1 MKTEEVKY
9 TLDESG
15 LIKEEVKIL
24 EYVVPEEIKVSL
36 IDLSSFKREIEQ
48 LERQKSDLTIRRD
61 ELINSYV
68 NPIDQLNAEIAKLQE
83 VIDKKK
89 EKITVIE
96 TEVPE
101 LKEKVEEVKEDVI
114 EAVEPE
120 IIESK

>member
-9 TLDESG
+9 TLYESG
-15 LIKEEVKIL
+15 LIKEEIKTL

-36 IDLSSFKREIEQ
+36 IDLSGFKREIEQ
-48 LERQKSDLTIRRD
+48 LEIQKSDLTIRRD
-61 ELINSYV
+61 ELIASYV
-68 NPIDQLNAEIAKLQE
+68 NPIDQLNAEITKLQE

-89 EKITVIE
+89 EKIAVIE

-101 LKEKVEEVKEDVI
+101 VKEEVKADVI